1 MKVLNKPIQMIA
13 DFENDKLPRPI
24 RFKVVFEDSGVV
36 VSVDRILVQH
46 ELKIAG
52 NPYIAYTCQS
62 VISDV
67 ERLYE
72 LRFEVRTCRW
82 VLFKL

>member
-1 MKVLNKPIQMIA
+1 MKIPNKPIQMIA
-13 DFENDKLPRPI
+13 DFENDKLPRPV
-24 RFKVVFEDSGVV
+24 RFKVVFEDSGIVMPL
-36 VSVDRILVQH
+36 DTILAQH
-46 ELKIAG
+46 QLKIAW

-72 LRFEVRTCRW
+72 LRFEVRTQQ
-82 VLFKL
+82 